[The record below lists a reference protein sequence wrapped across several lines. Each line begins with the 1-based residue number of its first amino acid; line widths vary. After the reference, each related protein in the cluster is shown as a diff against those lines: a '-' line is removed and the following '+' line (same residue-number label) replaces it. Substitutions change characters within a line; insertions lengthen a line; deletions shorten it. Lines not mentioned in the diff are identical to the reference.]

1 MSSPGGSPSAGAR
14 LALTLAALG
23 AVVVACAPSM
33 PSPSIDA
40 SRALHVVS
48 RVSNAIAIQ
57 AAGAVDD
64 APYEDVL
71 QPCGGEVVLAA
82 GREIPATGAWSIGL
96 IFDPLGAFDAEVAG
110 WSGDRDTMP
119 EPAPA
124 QASIL
129 WSRGDI
135 PTADLPAWV
144 IVEPEGVTMASEAP
158 GPAPSTCE
166 PFVSR

>member
-1 MSSPGGSPSAGAR
+1 VSSPGRSPRAGAR

-23 AVVVACAPSM
+23 AVIVACAPST

-40 SRALHVVS
+40 SRALHIVS
-48 RVSNAIAIQ
+48 RVSNAVSVH
-57 AAGAVDD
+57 AAGMADD
-64 APYEDVL
+64 PPYEDVL
-71 QPCGGEVVLAA
+71 QPCDREVVLTA
-82 GREIPATGAWSIGL
+82 GREIPATDAWSIGL

-135 PTADLPAWV
+135 ATADLPAWV
-144 IVEPEGVTMASEAP
+144 IVEPDGVTMASAAP

-166 PFVSR
+166 PVRQ

>member
-1 MSSPGGSPSAGAR
+1 MSSPGGSPRACAT
-14 LALTLAALG
+14 LALTLATLG
-23 AVVVACAPSM
+23 AVIVACAPST

-57 AAGAVDD
+57 AGE
-64 APYEDVL
+64 PSYHDVL
-71 QPCGGEVVLAA
+71 QACGGEVALTA

-96 IFDPLGAFDAEVAG
+96 IFDPLGAFDAQVAG
-110 WSGDRDTMP
+110 WNGDRDTMP

-144 IVEPEGVTMASEAP
+144 IVDPEGVTMASAAP
-158 GPAPSTCE
+158 VPAPSTCGA
-166 PFVSR
+166 VRQ

>member
-1 MSSPGGSPSAGAR
+1 
-14 LALTLAALG
+14 
-23 AVVVACAPSM
+23 M

-57 AAGAVDD
+57 AGE
-64 APYEDVL
+64 PSYRDVL
-71 QPCGGEVVLAA
+71 LPCGGEVVLTS
-82 GREIPATGAWSIGL
+82 GREMPATGAWSIGL
-96 IFDPLGAFDAEVAG
+96 IFDPLGAFDGQVAG

-135 PTADLPAWV
+135 ATADLPAWV
-144 IVEPEGVTMASEAP
+144 IVEPDGVTMASAAP

-166 PFVSR
+166 PVRQ